1 MEGDLGGFEG
11 TEPAKLVMFLELPV
25 GKEEFLR
32 IADPVKQALATTAKV
47 ASPDKVCRVLLR
59 AFGLGCTQEPF
70 GLGCTQ
76 EEPLFRV
83 HSCRGTAEAV
93 QRQCECS
100 ANAEAVRMQ
109 SWRANKGNEP
119 CVPVWW
125 CGDCGD
131 TGGVLPVS
139 MRSMRSMLAVC
150 CLPPCSCARVHMK

>member
-83 HSCRGTAEAV
+83 HSCRGSAEALER
-93 QRQCECS
+93 QWRGSAKRMQCECRGS
-100 ANAEAVRMQ
+100 ANAIVASQQRQ
-109 SWRANKGNEP
+109 
-119 CVPVWW
+119 
-125 CGDCGD
+125 
-131 TGGVLPVS
+131 
-139 MRSMRSMLAVC
+139 
-150 CLPPCSCARVHMK
+150 